1 VSAKQLK
8 AQAKK
13 WGDKEKD
20 LLLQAIQKVGIGSWA
35 LIKSEFLPQ
44 WVRFPFPIPR
54 VHALYSASSFPS
66 HHQEA
71 TELRIK
77 TARAMGR
84 QSLVQYIDV
93 KWKGSPADVER
104 EYQRNKAIALKYN
117 CWKGT
122 QTDRQTP
129 PCRPLVFMKR

>member
-44 WVRFPFPIPR
+44 WVRFPFPTPR
-54 VHALYSASSFPS
+54 VRARLASSIPFP
-66 HHQEA
+66 HQEA

-104 EYQRNKAIALKYN
+104 EYQRNKVIALKYN

-122 QTDRQTP
+122 QH
-129 PCRPLVFMKR
+129 PLTLASR